1 MAARSSA
8 GVGVGITITLLGV
21 ACLGLFISTIIF
33 YSKYQKL
40 DRDLASKTQ
49 EWDQWVKGN
58 EQGSDIIA
66 RLRDTARKEKKSVV
80 GYLNDSLRD
89 AMTKAT
95 GSAGT
100 NSAELAEQL
109 KKIEGGETSNL
120 IAIVRARE
128 ASIESLNTQLAES
141 DKNRQTALA
150 NMQAEA
156 DRKSTRLN

>member
-49 EWDQWVKGN
+49 EWDQWVKGS

-66 RLRDTARKEKKSVV
+66 RLRDTARKDKKSVV
-80 GYLNDSLRD
+80 ASLNDSLRD
-89 AMTKAT
+89 AMQKAT
-95 GSAGT
+95 GSPGT
-100 NSAELAEQL
+100 NSAGGLLHGVAE
-109 KKIEGGETSNL
+109 
-120 IAIVRARE
+120 
-128 ASIESLNTQLAES
+128 
-141 DKNRQTALA
+141 
-150 NMQAEA
+150 
-156 DRKSTRLN
+156 